1 MILPKKIHITQ
12 LIVADIHNHCQHA
25 GVNHVLAQVQNQ
37 YWVIDGRQEVKNWE
51 KECKVC
57 ERRRVQL
64 SVQIMAPLPRTRVRT
79 TPLQSAVLITL
90 APSQPRLLKEFA
102 KRYLCLFMCSAARA
116 VHLEMACSL
125 STTDFLNVFSWMVAT
140 RGRPEEVSSDNGTN
154 FFKQWIR
161 NRLQVTLPIT
171 ESDGIGILCWG
182 HTLVGCL
189 SRWWK

>member
-37 YWVIDGRQEVKNWE
+37 YWVIHGRQEVKNWE

-116 VHLEMACSL
+116 VHLEVACSL
-125 STTDFLNVFSWMVAT
+125 STTEFLNVFSWMVAT
-140 RGRPEEVSSDNGTN
+140 RERPEEVSSDNGTN
-154 FFKQWIR
+154 F
-161 NRLQVTLPIT
+161 
-171 ESDGIGILCWG
+171 
-182 HTLVGCL
+182 VGAEREL
-189 SRWWK
+189 RELFQAMD

>member
-1 MILPKKIHITQ
+1 MKLLTPVVDEHGILQVGGQLDRAELSYDTAHPMILPKKIHITQ
-12 LIVADIHNHCQHA
+12 LIVADIHNNHCQHA

-90 APSQPRLLKEFA
+90 APSQPRLLKEFLLKGICA
-102 KRYLCLFMCSAARA
+102 CLCAQQ
-116 VHLEMACSL
+116 
-125 STTDFLNVFSWMVAT
+125 
-140 RGRPEEVSSDNGTN
+140 PE
-154 FFKQWIR
+154 QCI
-161 NRLQVTLPIT
+161 
-171 ESDGIGILCWG
+171 
-182 HTLVGCL
+182 
-189 SRWWK
+189 